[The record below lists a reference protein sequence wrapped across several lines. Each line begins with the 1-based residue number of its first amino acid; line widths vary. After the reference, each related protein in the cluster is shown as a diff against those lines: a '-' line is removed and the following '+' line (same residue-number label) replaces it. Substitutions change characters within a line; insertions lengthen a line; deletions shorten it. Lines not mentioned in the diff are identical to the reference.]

1 MYVAISDRDRTIA
14 PQMPQTT
21 WLQGFGFGARVEELH
36 ELERWVPQELLA
48 RMEGYRALKRAHKE
62 LATDLAA
69 LEETVSAQAATL
81 TSQAST
87 LASQASTLASQAS
100 TIAVQAKAIETLTR
114 RWTRT
119 LSLSPLIHSQIEQ
132 KAARQ

>member
-14 PQMPQTT
+14 PQMPQTAR
-21 WLQGFGFGARVEELH
+21 LQGFGFGARVEELH

-81 TSQAST
+81 ASQAAT
-87 LASQASTLASQAS
+87 LASQAATL
-100 TIAVQAKAIETLTR
+100 AVQAKAIETLTR